1 MQFFSKPFLQLSVT
15 ELYEAYALRS
25 AVFVVEQNC
34 PYQDPDD
41 KDLKAFHVLMRRD
54 DLLAGYARIL
64 PPGISYQE
72 PSIGRVV
79 VHRAQRGR
87 GAGQELMKYCLQQA
101 QELFKRQDIVI
112 SAQLYL
118 LRFYSNLGFSA
129 EGAPYP
135 EDNIPHI
142 KMRYK
147 ASL

>member
-1 MQFFSKPFLQLSVT
+1 MQFFSKPFLRLSVT
-15 ELYEAYALRS
+15 ELYEAYALRG

-41 KDLKAFHVLMRRD
+41 KDLKAVHVFMRQD
-54 DLLAGYARIL
+54 EILAGYARIL
-64 PPGISYQE
+64 PPGVSYQE

-79 VHRAQRGR
+79 VNKARRGQ
-87 GAGQELMKYCLQQA
+87 GAGQELMRYCLQQT
-101 QELFKRQDIVI
+101 QELFKGQDIVI

-118 LRFYSNLGFSA
+118 LRFYSDLGFVA
-129 EGAPYP
+129 EGETYP

-142 KMRYK
+142 KMRYG